1 MWVLTSHTLS
11 IYLTSQLTIKYIFMS
26 TISPTLSFFISL
38 SRIETIFSRKMD
50 AKLGGLGF
58 SDFLILYALSIAPD
72 KRLRRIDL
80 ADTIGLTA
88 SGITR
93 LLLPME
99 KIGLVQ
105 REAHDGDAR
114 VSYIAIAPGGETK
127 LSEAIVR
134 AEQYCSDIIHPA
146 EATEITHA
154 NNILSKLS
162 QRIG

>member
-1 MWVLTSHTLS
+1 M
-11 IYLTSQLTIKYIFMS
+11 
-26 TISPTLSFFISL
+26 
-38 SRIETIFSRKMD
+38 
-50 AKLGGLGF
+50 
-58 SDFLILYALSIAPD
+58 APD

-114 VSYIAIAPGGETK
+114 VSYIAIAPGGEAK
-127 LSEAIVR
+127 LSEAIER
-134 AEQYCSDIIHPA
+134 AEQYCSDIIHPV

>member
-1 MWVLTSHTLS
+1 
-11 IYLTSQLTIKYIFMS
+11 MS
-26 TISPTLSFFISL
+26 PLSPTLSFFISL
-38 SRIETIFSRKMD
+38 SRIETILSRKMD

-58 SDFLILYALSIAPD
+58 SDFLILYALSVAPE

-80 ADTIGLTA
+80 ADTIWLTA

-93 LLLPME
+93 LLLPIE

-114 VSYIAIAPGGETK
+114 VSYIAIAPGGTTK
-127 LSEAIVR
+127 LQEAIER
-134 AEQYCSDIIHPA
+134 AEIYCSDIIHPA
-146 EATEITHA
+146 EATEIIQA